1 MGDHVEETNLDPSSF
16 SGSGRH
22 LRTVVINCPAMCKND
37 PITAITL
44 TADSERQVDLLPQR
58 TDHAAQRARVCSLAH
73 GDDRQTRY
81 HPLYV
86 LEVDEDSAYESQ
98 IRRCIKAIGV
108 ERMSSKDCCNRI
120 DHFP

>member
-44 TADSERQVDLLPQR
+44 TADLHGAESEQ
-58 TDHAAQRARVCSLAH
+58 H
-73 GDDRQTRY
+73 GDGRQTRY

-86 LEVDEDSAYESQ
+86 LDVDEDSAYESQ
-98 IRRCIKAIGV
+98 IRRCVKAIGV
-108 ERMSSKDCCNRI
+108 ERMSNKDYCNRI